1 MHASD
6 TTSSYILAC
15 RQTAHTHFQVRTH
28 SCTRHTYGAARTH
41 CRCYRISFCVR
52 NTLAHIRETRI
63 LTHPPH
69 SRAHTH
75 ARTHAHTHTHTHT
88 DITLFYTGVNVVQ
101 WNGVP
106 VAAKAVHKIIVNPRI
121 RGLVQQEIDSCCRI
135 RHPNIVTVFGA
146 ITDDDKPP
154 QLLMEIMEG
163 SVSDVIQAA
172 RANYLTMREQVDIMR
187 DCAAGINYMHSL
199 TPPLLHGDIR
209 SENVLV
215 TPNMTA
221 KLGDLGAAHI
231 ENASKS
237 AGPLSLNYL
246 APERKPDVVRGTAI
260 HNTPAADMFTF
271 GLLNIEIITGS
282 VPAWNERSKAVRGI
296 RQDRLRAM
304 CQQMIEERPHTR
316 PDCTNI
322 LQFLLEMT
330 QTTQCTECEPKR
342 RVQRKREKG
351 VDLLH

>member
-1 MHASD
+1 M
-6 TTSSYILAC
+6 
-15 RQTAHTHFQVRTH
+15 
-28 SCTRHTYGAARTH
+28 
-41 CRCYRISFCVR
+41 
-52 NTLAHIRETRI
+52 
-63 LTHPPH
+63 
-69 SRAHTH
+69 
-75 ARTHAHTHTHTHT
+75 
-88 DITLFYTGVNVVQ
+88 
-101 WNGVP
+101 P
-106 VAAKAVHKIIVNPRI
+106 VAAKAVHNIIVDSRI

-146 ITDDDKPP
+146 VTDDDKPP

-163 SVSDVIQAA
+163 SLSDVITAA

-231 ENASKS
+231 LNASKS

-246 APERKPDVVRGTAI
+246 APERKPNVVSGTAI
-260 HNTPAADMFTF
+260 HNTPAADMFSF
-271 GLLNIEIITGS
+271 GILNIEIITGS
-282 VPAWNERSKAVRGI
+282 VPRWNERSKSVRTI
-296 RQDRLRAM
+296 QHKRLRAM

-316 PDCTNI
+316 PGCTNI
-322 LQFLLEMT
+322 LQLLLEMT
-330 QTTQCTECEPKR
+330 QATQYTKCKEKR
-342 RVQRKREKG
+342 SVQRKREKG
-351 VDLLH
+351 VDLLHWKTLI